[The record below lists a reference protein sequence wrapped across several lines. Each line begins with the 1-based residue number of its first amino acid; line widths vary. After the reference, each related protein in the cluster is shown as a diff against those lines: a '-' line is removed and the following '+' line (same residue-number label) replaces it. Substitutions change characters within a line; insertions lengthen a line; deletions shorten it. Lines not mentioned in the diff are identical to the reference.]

1 MRILHRNFGNLF
13 RVFLNLAFAVKI
25 GTAENSVRSFT
36 VIWDIP
42 ILRKPPVRL
51 AQPGVNGSANK
62 NNPVKGCPLLWGN
75 P

>member
-1 MRILHRNFGNLF
+1 
-13 RVFLNLAFAVKI
+13 
-25 GTAENSVRSFT
+25 

-62 NNPVKGCPLLWGN
+62 NNPVKVALYYGGTLTGFSISDRIA
-75 P
+75 